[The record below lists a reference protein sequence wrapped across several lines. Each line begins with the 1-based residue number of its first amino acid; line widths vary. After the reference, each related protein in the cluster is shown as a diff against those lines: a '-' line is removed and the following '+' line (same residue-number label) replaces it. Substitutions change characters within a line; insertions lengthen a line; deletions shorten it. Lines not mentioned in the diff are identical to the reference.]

1 MKPISPLGFIDKKIS
16 NVPGKWS
23 KERAKNSHQEIW
35 HLNASN
41 DQFAFSHSELL

>member
-35 HLNASN
+35 HWNASN

>member
-23 KERAKNSHQEIW
+23 KERAKNIVTRKYGI
-35 HLNASN
+35 
-41 DQFAFSHSELL
+41 